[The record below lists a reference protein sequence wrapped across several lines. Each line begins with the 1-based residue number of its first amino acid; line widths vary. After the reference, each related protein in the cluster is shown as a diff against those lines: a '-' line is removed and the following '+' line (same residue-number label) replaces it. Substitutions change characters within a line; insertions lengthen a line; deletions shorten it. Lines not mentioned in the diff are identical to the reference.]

1 MVPIKKSDK
10 KDGFKVDDKT
20 VYAFL
25 KSLKDKME
33 PFVAKDVHPIKL
45 FELIL
50 EKQRHLIFLNQND
63 EKEDAR
69 MFKDLKKV
77 IFKIPHTV

>member
-10 KDGFKVDDKT
+10 KDDFKVDDKT

-25 KSLKDKME
+25 KSLKEKME
-33 PFVAKDVHPIKL
+33 PFVAKDVHPINF

-50 EKQRHLIFLNQND
+50 KKQSHL
-63 EKEDAR
+63 
-69 MFKDLKKV
+69 
-77 IFKIPHTV
+77 